1 MLAERARSTLWPTA
15 ASRNM
20 SETQST
26 HSFQPGDLVL
36 WKPLMGTSHGRVK
49 TAMVLDALDDA
60 SPSKVQI
67 LIDGQRKWAWEEQ
80 LRLLNATNA
89 TEQADAE

>member
-1 MLAERARSTLWPTA
+1 
-15 ASRNM
+15 M

-26 HSFQPGDLVL
+26 LSFQPGDLVL
-36 WKPLMGTSHGRVK
+36 WKPLMGTSRDRVK
-49 TAMVLDALDDA
+49 TAVVLDALDDA

-80 LRLLNATNA
+80 LRLLNATHT